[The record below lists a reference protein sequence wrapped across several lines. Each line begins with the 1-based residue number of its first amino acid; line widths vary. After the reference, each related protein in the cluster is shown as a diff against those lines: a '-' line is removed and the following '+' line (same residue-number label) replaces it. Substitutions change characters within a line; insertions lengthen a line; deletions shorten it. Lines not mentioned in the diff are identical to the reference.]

1 MATIRKEKL
10 LSEGFN
16 PKYFTNY
23 WKSSKEQVYFFCYE
37 YGFLKIQK
45 NQKEG
50 YLLIK
55 WQDYMNT

>member
-23 WKSSKEQVYFFCYE
+23 WKNSKGQVSLFCYE

-45 NQKEG
+45 NQKKNT
-50 YLLIK
+50 YL
-55 WQDYMNT
+55 